1 MRLPAVLGNLGR
13 CFARRSPHPGA
24 EGESSVR
31 FVLAIVSFV
40 IGVLLV
46 GLGVGQRTVFAPPT
60 SIVAATS
67 GTSSAPVTVIPG
79 DVLNANPGYQRI
91 TISGSDKVFAAYGK
105 TTDVDAWIGDA
116 AHTTLRYDAEEGSLV
131 GRTTGSGTDVPDP
144 KGSDLWYQEYDD
156 ARQFT
161 VRLPSDVSLVVA
173 GDGSDA
179 APADVSVTWPR
190 DTATPSVGP
199 LLTVGGLF
207 VLGGL
212 VLLVWAFLHQRR
224 SRGPRRRSGGGRPP
238 RVRASRRA
246 AAAGA
251 QVPARSRRGRRSL
264 VAVPVLVAGAL
275 VLSGCSSDYW
285 PQGGDAGATPTPT
298 ASATGAAAADPS
310 TAATKQQ
317 IARIV
322 SRVAEVAKKADAR
335 KDADL
340 AETRFTGPA
349 LELRKANY
357 AIRDADDEAKPL
369 PEISAADVCVA
380 LPQQT
385 DTWPRTVFAVVAA
398 DCSDKETAPQALTLV
413 QPDARS
419 DYKVEY
425 AVSLEADAQ
434 LPSLAPTSVGAAQL
448 APDSKLLTLAPDE
461 VAAAYAD
468 ILSKDS
474 ESGSA
479 DLFAGEG
486 DDLRSRIGKSYKDD
500 KAEKLPDTAKIEYT
514 SEVPEDTALAL
525 ATNTAGAL
533 VSVDLNEIEKVT
545 PTADGAEV
553 NPEGAVKAL
562 SGVDSSTK
570 GVTATYGVQLLFSVP
585 PVGSDDKIELLG
597 FTQGL
602 IAASEVQ

>member
-1 MRLPAVLGNLGR
+1 
-13 CFARRSPHPGA
+13 
-24 EGESSVR
+24 VR

-46 GLGVGQRTVFAPPT
+46 GLGVGQRTVFAPPS

-67 GTSSAPVTVIPG
+67 GTASAPVTVIPG
-79 DVLNANPGYQRI
+79 SVLNANPGYQRI
-91 TISGSDKVFAAYGK
+91 NVSGTGKVFAAYGK
-105 TTDVDAWIGDA
+105 TSDVDAWVGDA
-116 AHTTLRYDAEEGSLV
+116 AHATLRYDAEAGELDA
-131 GRTTGSGTDVPDP
+131 RTTGTATDLPDP
-144 KGSDLWYQEYDD
+144 RGSDLWYQEYDD

-161 VRLPSDVSLVVA
+161 VRLPADVSLVVA
-173 GDGSDA
+173 SDGSDP
-179 APADVSVTWPR
+179 APSDISVTWPR

-207 VLGGL
+207 VLGGV

-251 QVPARSRRGRRSL
+251 QVPARSRRGRRAF

-275 VLSGCSSDYW
+275 VLSGCSSEYW

-298 ASATGAAAADPS
+298 ATATGGTAAAPT

-322 SRVAEVAKKADAR
+322 SRVASVAEQADAD

-340 AETRFTGPA
+340 AGTRFAGPA

-357 AIRDADDEAKPL
+357 AIRDADADAEAL
-369 PEISAADVCVA
+369 PAIAADDVCVA

-398 DCSDKETAPQALTLV
+398 DCSDEQTAPQALTLV
-413 QPDARS
+413 QQDARS
-419 DYKVEY
+419 DYKVQY

-434 LPSLAPTSVGAAQL
+434 LPSLAPTSIGAAQL
-448 APDSKLLTLAPDE
+448 APDSKLLALAPDE

-468 ILSKDS
+468 ILSKDA
-474 ESGSA
+474 ESASA
-479 DLFAGEG
+479 DLFAGDG
-486 DDLRSRIGKSYKDD
+486 DDLRTRIGKSYKDE
-500 KAEKLPDTAKIEYT
+500 KAKSLPDTADIEYS
-514 SEVPEDTALAL
+514 SEIPDDTALAL

-533 VSVDLNEIEKVT
+533 VSVDLNEVEEVT
-545 PTADGAEV
+545 PTATGAKV
-553 NPEGAVKAL
+553 NTEGAVKAL

>member
-1 MRLPAVLGNLGR
+1 
-13 CFARRSPHPGA
+13 
-24 EGESSVR
+24 VR

-67 GTSSAPVTVIPG
+67 GTNSAPVTVLPG
-79 DVLNANPGYQRI
+79 SVLNANPGYQRVNV
-91 TISGSDKVFAAYGK
+91 SGSGKVFAAYGK
-105 TTDVDAWIGDA
+105 TADVDAWIGDA
-116 AHTTLRYDAEEGSLV
+116 EHTTLRYDAEDASLKS
-131 GRTTGSGTDVPDP
+131 RTTGSGSDLPDP

-161 VRLPSDVSLVVA
+161 VRLPADVSLVVM

-179 APADVSVTWPR
+179 APSDISVTWPR

-199 LLTVGGLF
+199 LLTAGGVF

-251 QVPARSRRGRRSL
+251 QVPARSRRGRRTM

-275 VLSGCSSDYW
+275 VLSGCSSEYW
-285 PQGGDAGATPTPT
+285 PTGSGADATPTPT
-298 ASATGAAAADPS
+298 ATATGAAVPDAS

-322 SRVAEVAKKADAR
+322 SRVADVADKADAD

-340 AETRFTGPA
+340 AATRFTGPA
-349 LELRKANY
+349 LEIRKANY
-357 AIRDADDEAKPL
+357 TIRDSDDKAQALPAVDAD
-369 PEISAADVCVA
+369 DVCVA

-398 DCSDKETAPQALTLV
+398 DCTDKKTAPQALTLV
-413 QPDARS
+413 QQDARS

-448 APDSKLLTLAPDE
+448 APDTKLLALAPNA
-461 VAAAYAD
+461 VAAAYGD

-474 ESGSA
+474 ESESA
-479 DLFAGEG
+479 DLFDSDG

-500 KAEKLPDTAKIEYT
+500 KAKGLPDTAKIEYS
-514 SEVPEDTALAL
+514 SEVPEDSALAL

-545 PTADGAEV
+545 PTAAGAEV

>member
-1 MRLPAVLGNLGR
+1 M
-13 CFARRSPHPGA
+13 
-24 EGESSVR
+24 R

-46 GLGVGQRTVFAPPT
+46 GLGVGQRTVFAPPS

-67 GTSSAPVTVIPG
+67 GTASAPVTVIPG
-79 DVLNANPGYQRI
+79 SVLNANPGYQRI
-91 TISGSDKVFAAYGK
+91 NVSGTGEVFAAYGK
-105 TTDVDAWIGDA
+105 TSDVDAWVGDA
-116 AHTTLRYDAEEGSLV
+116 AHATLRYDAEAGTLRA
-131 GRTTGSGTDVPDP
+131 RTTGTATEVPDP
-144 KGSDLWYQEYDD
+144 RGSDLWYQEYDD

-161 VRLPSDVSLVVA
+161 VRLPADVSLVVA
-173 GDGSDA
+173 SDGSDP
-179 APADVSVTWPR
+179 APSDISVTWPR

-207 VLGGL
+207 VLGGV

-251 QVPARSRRGRRSL
+251 QVPARSRRGRRSF

-275 VLSGCSSDYW
+275 VLSGCSSEYW
-285 PQGGDAGATPTPT
+285 PQGGGDAGATPTPT
-298 ASATGAAAADPS
+298 ATATGGAAVTPT

-322 SRVAEVAKKADAR
+322 SRVATVAEKADADT
-335 KDADL
+335 DAEL
-340 AETRFTGPA
+340 AETRFAGPA

-357 AIRDADDEAKPL
+357 AIRDADADAKAL
-369 PEISAADVCVA
+369 PAIAADDVCVA

-398 DCSDKETAPQALTLV
+398 DCTDEQTAPQALTLV
-413 QPDARS
+413 QQDARS

-434 LPSLAPTSVGAAQL
+434 LPSLAPTAVGAAQL
-448 APDSKLLTLAPDE
+448 APDSKLLALAPDE

-468 ILSKDS
+468 ILSKDA
-474 ESGSA
+474 ESPSA
-479 DLFAGEG
+479 DLFAGDG
-486 DDLRSRIGKSYKDD
+486 DDLRTRIGKSYKDE
-500 KAEKLPDTAKIEYT
+500 KAKALPDTADIEYS
-514 SEVPEDTALAL
+514 SEIPDDTALAL

-533 VSVDLNEIEKVT
+533 VSVDLNEVETVT
-545 PTADGAEV
+545 PTAAGAKV
-553 NPEGAVKAL
+553 NTEGAVKAL

>member
-1 MRLPAVLGNLGR
+1 M
-13 CFARRSPHPGA
+13 
-24 EGESSVR
+24 R

-46 GLGVGQRTVFAPPT
+46 GLGVGQRTVFAPPS

-67 GTSSAPVTVIPG
+67 GTASAPVTVIPG
-79 DVLNANPGYQRI
+79 SVLNANPGYQRI
-91 TISGSDKVFAAYGK
+91 NVSGADEVFAAYGK
-105 TTDVDAWIGDA
+105 TSDVDAWVGDA
-116 AHTTLRYDAEEGSLV
+116 AHTTLRYDADDSSLV
-131 GRTTGSGTDVPDP
+131 GRTTGSATEVPDP

-156 ARQFT
+156 ATQFT
-161 VRLPSDVSLVVA
+161 VRLPADVSLVLA
-173 GDGSDA
+173 SDGSDP
-179 APADVSVTWPR
+179 APSDISLTWPR

-199 LLTVGGLF
+199 LLTIGGLF
-207 VLGGL
+207 VLGGV
-212 VLLVWAFLHQRR
+212 VLLIWAFLHQRR

-251 QVPARSRRGRRSL
+251 QVPARSRRGRRSF

-275 VLSGCSSDYW
+275 VLSGCSSEYW
-285 PQGGDAGATPTPT
+285 PQGGGDAGTTPTPT
-298 ASATGAAAADPS
+298 ASATGAAAATPA

-317 IARIV
+317 ISRIV
-322 SRVAEVAKKADAR
+322 SRVAEVAEQADAD

-340 AETRFTGPA
+340 AGSRFAGPA

-357 AIRDADDEAKPL
+357 AIRNADAEAKAL
-369 PEISAADVCVA
+369 PAIAADDVCVA
-380 LPQQT
+380 LPEQT
-385 DTWPRTVFAVVAA
+385 DTWPRTVFTVVAA
-398 DCSDKETAPQALTLV
+398 DCSDAETAPQALTLV
-413 QPDARS
+413 QQDARS

-448 APDSKLLTLAPDE
+448 APDSKLLALAPDQ
-461 VAAAYAD
+461 VAAAYGD

-474 ESGSA
+474 ESASA

-486 DDLRSRIGKSYKDD
+486 DDLRTRIGKSYKDE
-500 KAEKLPDTAKIEYT
+500 KAKSLPDTADIEYS
-514 SEVPEDTALAL
+514 SEVPAGTPLAL

-545 PTADGAEV
+545 PTADGAKV
-553 NPEGAVKAL
+553 NTEGAVKAL

>member
-1 MRLPAVLGNLGR
+1 
-13 CFARRSPHPGA
+13 
-24 EGESSVR
+24 VR

-67 GTSSAPVTVIPG
+67 GSNAAPVTVLPG
-79 DVLNANPGYQRI
+79 SVLNANPGYQRVNV
-91 TISGSDKVFAAYGK
+91 SGTGKVFAAYGK
-105 TTDVDAWIGDA
+105 TSDVDAWIGDTE
-116 AHTTLRYDAEEGSLV
+116 HTTLRYDAEDASLKS
-131 GRTTGSGTDVPDP
+131 RTTGSGSDLPDP

-161 VRLPSDVSLVVA
+161 VRLPADVSLVVM

-179 APADVSVTWPR
+179 APSDISVTWPR

-199 LLTVGGLF
+199 LLTAGGVF

-212 VLLVWAFLHQRR
+212 VMLVWAFLHQRR

-251 QVPARSRRGRRSL
+251 QVPARSRRGRRAII
-264 VAVPVLVAGAL
+264 AVPVLVAGAL
-275 VLSGCSSDYW
+275 VLSGCSSEYW
-285 PQGGDAGATPTPT
+285 PTGSGADATPTPT
-298 ASATGAAAADPS
+298 ATATGAAVPDAS

-322 SRVAEVAKKADAR
+322 SRVAEVAEKADAD
-335 KDADL
+335 KDASL
-340 AETRFTGPA
+340 AATRFAGPA
-349 LELRKANY
+349 LEIRKANY
-357 AIRDADDEAKPL
+357 TIRDSDAKAQALPAVAAD
-369 PEISAADVCVA
+369 DVCVA

-398 DCSDKETAPQALTLV
+398 DCTDKKTAPQALTLV
-413 QPDARS
+413 QQDARS

-448 APDSKLLTLAPDE
+448 APDTKLLALAPNA
-461 VAAAYAD
+461 VAAAYGD
-468 ILSKDS
+468 ILSKDTAS
-474 ESGSA
+474 ESA
-479 DLFAGEG
+479 DLFDSDG
-486 DDLRSRIGKSYKDD
+486 DDLRSRIGKSYKDE
-500 KAEKLPDTAKIEYT
+500 KAKGLPDTAKIEYS
-514 SEVPEDTALAL
+514 SEVPEDSALAL

-545 PTADGAEV
+545 PTAAGAEV